1 MKKLF
6 LINVLLLS
14 LLFINGC
21 GKKNNTESSMK
32 TTTTQDESVKIES
45 VEFKCE
51 NMHCASCE
59 TAITDAVKKIDGI
72 KEVYADAKSKTVKVI
87 FNKEL
92 TNTKDI
98 EKSINAAGYD
108 TETSK
113 SGNKHNCDME

>member
-14 LLFINGC
+14 LLLINGC
-21 GKKNNTESSMK
+21 GKKNNTDTSTK
-32 TTTTQDESVKIES
+32 TTTQDDATKIVS

-59 TAITDAVKKIDGI
+59 TTITDAVKKIDGI
-72 KEVYADAKSKTVKVI
+72 KEVNADAKSKTVKVT

-113 SGNKHNCDME
+113 SGNRHNCDME